1 MRNLPRMK
9 QGDDLIIAGEAINQE
24 QQGPTLREEVFR
36 QIGRHDALGIVN
48 GLVSSA
54 WAAILKQ
61 LRDSKAHQAFGID
74 RDRFCTTYLNMSR
87 MQVDKTIATY
97 EEFGPVYFNL
107 NRVVKISRE
116 KFRMIAGH
124 VTDEGEIDLGDEKV
138 SITKQNADRIR
149 DFIREMVA
157 AHASTQDKLTHTQG
171 ALTKTREERDNARKA
186 AEAAREEIQAKKRKE
201 QELFADATENQR
213 RLLKAQSKIWDAV
226 LLIMPVT
233 QKELDDADQGMVD
246 GLVEW
251 SFKTLAAVSGR
262 DWSAFPM
269 SLAEGRDLMAEYEAE
284 RLAKKRPQ

>member
-1 MRNLPRMK
+1 MRDGK
-9 QGDDLIIAGEAINQE
+9 DLIIAGEAIRQE
-24 QQGPTLREEVFR
+24 QHQPTAREEVFR
-36 QIGRHDALGIVN
+36 MIGRHEALGVAN

-54 WAAILKQ
+54 WAATLKQ

-74 RDRFCTTYLNMSR
+74 RESFCTTYLNMSR
-87 MQVDKTIATY
+87 IHADRLISTY
-97 EEFGPVYFNL
+97 EEFGPIYFNL
-107 NRVVKISRE
+107 NQVVKLSRE

-149 DFIREMVA
+149 EFIQDLVA
-157 AHASTQDKLTHTQG
+157 AHASTKDKLTHTQG
-171 ALTKTREERDNARKA
+171 ALTKTREERDNVRKA
-186 AEAAREEIQAKKRKE
+186 LDTAREEIQAKKRKE

-226 LLIMPVT
+226 LLITPVT
-233 QKELDDADQGMVD
+233 QKELDDVDQGMVD

-284 RLAKKRPQ
+284 QLAKKRPQ